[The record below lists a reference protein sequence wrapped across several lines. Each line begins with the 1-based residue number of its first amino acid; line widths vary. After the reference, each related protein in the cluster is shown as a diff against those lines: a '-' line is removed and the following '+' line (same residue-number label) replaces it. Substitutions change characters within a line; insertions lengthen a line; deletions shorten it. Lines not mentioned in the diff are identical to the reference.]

1 MQTAASQLS
10 DEKYIDCVTTLAAID
25 TIGFG
30 EEDLALYNSIKSTVY
45 PNAAYAYYTNG
56 KGEFLSNH
64 FAEAKVSLENAMEY
78 INGENF
84 VDDILYYLARIAEH
98 DGDNETAKK
107 YYEQIVTDYP
117 DSNQMSN
124 VENALRLLNAGSDTP
139 QN

>member
-1 MQTAASQLS
+1 M
-10 DEKYIDCVTTLAAID
+10 
-25 TIGFG
+25 
-30 EEDLALYNSIKSTVY
+30 
-45 PNAAYAYYTNG
+45 
-56 KGEFLSNH
+56 
-64 FAEAKVSLENAMEY
+64 SLENAMEY